1 MIKFL
6 DYISV
11 YEFLKVFLT
20 VFFMGVWGVFLIRRN
35 LLIILISLEI
45 ILFAINLNFIVFS
58 LYLDDYLG
66 QIFALLVLTVAA
78 SESALGLAILVI
90 YYRLRGL
97 IDLNSITL
105 LKG

>member
-6 DYISV
+6 DYVSIF
-11 YEFLKVFLT
+11 EFLKVFLII
-20 VFFMGVWGVFLIRRN
+20 FLLGVWGVFVIRRN

-58 LYLDDYLG
+58 LYLHDYIG

-78 SESALGLAILVI
+78 SESALGLAILVV

-97 IDLNSITL
+97 IDLDSISR